1 MICLKYT
8 FVTKGFSTL
17 VYVCKIDINAA
28 QCVKST
34 KSQILAT
41 ISAHRDLKSFT
52 AVRIDKLPLQIIQ
65 CDQKVSVHLMIT
77 IPPSGAQ
84 RLLITLYSVC
94 VFYFY
99 TSVNLRIYVCT
110 RPVIGHLAVES
121 AY

>member
-1 MICLKYT
+1 MMHGTMNLK
-8 FVTKGFSTL
+8 FIGFAL
-17 VYVCKIDINAA
+17 
-28 QCVKST
+28 
-34 KSQILAT
+34 L
-41 ISAHRDLKSFT
+41 
-52 AVRIDKLPLQIIQ
+52 LQFLCIIYLIFIQ
-65 CDQKVSVHLMIT
+65 GDQKVSVHLMIT